1 MHRPNFCDKIIQLDR
16 NIRFVGIV
24 NSRGEVIE
32 GGFQHGVLPLLEGTD
47 EQQMY
52 LQSLS
57 NITSLQ
63 RYSDRLGKVRWSI
76 TAHDKVT
83 LLTFPFVDG
92 ILCLSTSSK
101 ADPVKVRDKVMKAI
115 RSSRARKEARK
126 RDKAKG

>member
-1 MHRPNFCDKIIQLDR
+1 M
-16 NIRFVGIV
+16 

-32 GGFQHGVLPLLEGTD
+32 GGFQHGVLPLLDGTD

-63 RYSDRLGKVRWSI
+63 RYGDRLGKVRWSI

-83 LLTFPFVDG
+83 LLTFPFGDG